1 MRTCSF
7 GHLQYFISFLYDK
20 CFILDLH
27 KKLSAA
33 YTQGAKEK
41 RRLIQSTQSLQSSRE
56 EAKHRMNSLNEK
68 ASRDLSTFNA
78 EFRDLLRVIDN
89 DTRLREFMAT
99 KVRGLNDIYDQIM
112 KAK

>member
-1 MRTCSF
+1 
-7 GHLQYFISFLYDK
+7 
-20 CFILDLH
+20 
-27 KKLSAA
+27 
-33 YTQGAKEK
+33 
-41 RRLIQSTQSLQSSRE
+41 
-56 EAKHRMNSLNEK
+56 MNSLNEK